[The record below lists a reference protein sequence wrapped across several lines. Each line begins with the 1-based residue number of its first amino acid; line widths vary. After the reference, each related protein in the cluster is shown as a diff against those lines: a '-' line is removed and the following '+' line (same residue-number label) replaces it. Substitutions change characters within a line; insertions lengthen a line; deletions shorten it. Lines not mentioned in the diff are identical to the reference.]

1 MEKVRK
7 MIMLTIFASCA
18 TILFVGC
25 ENENVKIN
33 DFMSGEYEIFS
44 SGEEEVEKS
53 RK

>member
-7 MIMLTIFASCA
+7 MIMLTFLASCA
-18 TILFVGC
+18 TMLFVGC

-33 DFMSGEYEIFS
+33 DFMSGEYETFY
-44 SGEEEVEKS
+44 SGEEDVVKS